1 MTGELLDG
9 GVDLK
14 MAGTCEYMQDLIYL
28 VCLSQFLSL
37 ATPWAWLLLLA
48 VPAFA
53 GYSLWNGVIQPYLS
67 APPAQEVEETPD
79 MRKRRE
85 KLERKMA
92 RQQRTVYKP

>member
-28 VCLSQFLSL
+28 VAGAQLLSL
-37 ATPWAWLLLLA
+37 ATAYAWLILLL

-53 GYSLWNGVIQPYLS
+53 GYSLWTGLVQPWLS
-67 APPAQEVEETPD
+67 APPAQEVEETEE

-92 RQQRTVYKP
+92 KQQKTVYKR